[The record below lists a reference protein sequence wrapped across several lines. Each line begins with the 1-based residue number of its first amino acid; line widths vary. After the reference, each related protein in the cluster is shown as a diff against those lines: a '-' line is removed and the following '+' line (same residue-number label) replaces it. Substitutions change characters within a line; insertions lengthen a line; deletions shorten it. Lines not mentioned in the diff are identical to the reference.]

1 MVSIIILSYNTK
13 NLLRDCLSSIF
24 SITKNIPFEVIL
36 LDNASSDGSPEM
48 VKKEFGQVV
57 LIEQQENVGF
67 AKGVN
72 TASKKAKGEYL
83 LLVNSDTQILEGS
96 IGKMVDYMQK
106 NEKAGVL
113 GGRLQDFNGTVEKS
127 FGSFPT
133 LFSVLFDQEKVDKEL
148 VGAQNVDWVNGGF
161 MLLRKSLF
169 VKLGGFDEYF
179 FMYVEDI
186 DFCYRVKK
194 EGFFVYWLS
203 EAMIFHVGQGSSD
216 RSFAIQHIFLGL
228 LYFFKKHKNTV
239 EYTLVRVLLIAKAC
253 VAILVGLLLGR
264 KELKNSYTKA
274 LISIL

>member
-24 SITKNIPFEVIL
+24 KTAKNIPFEVIV
-36 LDNASSDGSPEM
+36 LDNASSDGSSEM

-57 LIEQQENVGF
+57 SIEQQENVGF

-96 IGKMVDYMQK
+96 IGEMVDYMQK

-113 GGRLQDFNGTVEKS
+113 GGRLQDSHGTVEKS
-127 FGSFPT
+127 FGGFPT
-133 LFSVLFDQEKVDKEL
+133 LLSVLFDQKKVDEAV
-148 VGAQNVDWVNGGF
+148 VGERNVDWVNGGF

-169 VKLGGFDEYF
+169 VKLGGFDERF
-179 FMYVEDI
+179 FMYVEDM

-194 EGFFVYWLS
+194 EGYLVVWLPQ
-203 EAMIFHVGQGSSD
+203 ALVTHVGQGSSN

-228 LYFFKKHKNTV
+228 IYFFKKHKNAV
-239 EYTLVRVLLIAKAC
+239 EYMLIRVLLIAKAC
-253 VAILVGLLLGR
+253 VAIFVGLLFGK
-264 KELKNSYTKA
+264 KELRNTYTKA

>member
-1 MVSIIILSYNTK
+1 M
-13 NLLRDCLSSIF
+13 SSIF

-36 LDNASSDGSPEM
+36 LDNASSDGSSEM
-48 VKKEFGQVV
+48 VKNEFGQVV
-57 LIEQQENVGF
+57 LIEQKKNVGF

-72 TASKKAKGEYL
+72 TASKTAKGEYL

-96 IGKMVDYMQK
+96 IGRMVDYMQK
-106 NEKAGVL
+106 NEKVGVL
-113 GGRLQDFNGTVEKS
+113 GGRLQDPHGTVEKS

-194 EGFFVYWLS
+194 SGYLVAWLS
-203 EAMIFHVGQGSSD
+203 EALVTHVGQGSSD
-216 RSFAIQHIFLGL
+216 RSFAIARIFQGYI
-228 LYFFKKHKNTV
+228 YFFKKHKNAV
-239 EYTLVRVLLIAKAC
+239 EYTVVRVLLVAKAC
-253 VAILVGLLLGR
+253 TAILVGLLLGR
-264 KELKNSYTKA
+264 KELKNTYIKA
-274 LISIL
+274 LFSIL